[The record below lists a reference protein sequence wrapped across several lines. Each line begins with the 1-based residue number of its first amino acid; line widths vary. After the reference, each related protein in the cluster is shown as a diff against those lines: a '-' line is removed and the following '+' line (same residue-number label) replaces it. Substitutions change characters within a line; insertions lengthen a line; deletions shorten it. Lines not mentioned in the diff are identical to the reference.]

1 MNSDENYINQA
12 ISEAILNIDNGG
24 GPFGAIIVYNGEIIS
39 KGVNTVT
46 IDNDPTA
53 HAEIN
58 AIRNASKLLGKFDL
72 SGCSLYSSCE
82 PCPMCLS
89 AIYWARIDKVYYA
102 STRED
107 AHNAGFDDQ
116 FIYFELDKPI
126 KDRKI
131 PFENIKRIDANI
143 IFEKWNK
150 KIDKTPY

>member
-1 MNSDENYINQA
+1 MILEENYIKQA
-12 ISEAILNIDNGG
+12 IQEASHNIEHNG
-24 GPFGAIIVYNGEIIS
+24 GPFGAIIIYNNSIIS

-58 AIRNASKLLGKFDL
+58 AIRKACKILGKFDL
-72 SGCSLYSSCE
+72 SGCILYSSCE

-116 FIYFELDKPI
+116 FIYTEIEKPI
-126 KDRKI
+126 LNRKI
-131 PFENIKRIDANI
+131 PFENIFRKESNAV
-143 IFEKWNK
+143 FEKWKN